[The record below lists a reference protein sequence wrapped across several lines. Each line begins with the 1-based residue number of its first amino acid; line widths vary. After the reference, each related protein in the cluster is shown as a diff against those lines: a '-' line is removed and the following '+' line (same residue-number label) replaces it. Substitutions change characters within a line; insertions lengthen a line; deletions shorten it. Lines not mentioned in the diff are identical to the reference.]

1 VFFDLSQDGVERGT
15 RSVSRMVLRANR
27 ELIGGALCD
36 APHSATA
43 GHRGYID
50 KGGVFTSFDPPGS
63 ASTTINGVNDQDDIV
78 DFFTSPSD
86 AVIGFVGTPVPEPSG
101 WAMMLVGA
109 AGLGSLGYR
118 TVAQERPSFSIID
131 HNEQAR
137 KLLISSSV
145 SPACNSTVPASTE
158 IKGNPWDDRG
168 ADSALV
174 PASPSIET
182 TAA

>member
-1 VFFDLSQDGVERGT
+1 M

-36 APHSATA
+36 APHPATV

-63 ASTTINGVNDQDDIV
+63 ASTTINGVNDQGAIV
-78 DFFTSPSD
+78 GFFTSPSD

-101 WAMMLVGA
+101 WAMMLVGV

-118 TVAQERPSFSIID
+118 T
-131 HNEQAR
+131 
-137 KLLISSSV
+137 
-145 SPACNSTVPASTE
+145 ACKTM
-158 IKGNPWDDRG
+158 
-168 ADSALV
+168 L
-174 PASPSIET
+174 
-182 TAA
+182 AA